1 MRAGRLTT
9 HVRIEQLSTL
19 QDPAGQPVE
28 TWIPFALV
36 WAELTPLR
44 GREFWAARQVQSE
57 VTHKICLRYLPGVTP
72 AMRLLHCGRYFN
84 ILSVINVAEA
94 NDELEL
100 LCIERPL
107 DTGTNSLGRH
117 FS

>member
-1 MRAGRLTT
+1 MRTGRLTT
-9 HVRIEQLSTL
+9 HVRIEQLTTL

-28 TWIPFALV
+28 TWIPFAVV
-36 WAELTPLR
+36 WAELKPLR

-57 VTHKICLRYLPGVTP
+57 VTHKIAVRYLPGVTS
-72 AMRLLHCGRYFN
+72 AMRLVNCGRYFD

-100 LCIERPL
+100 MCVERTL
-107 DTGTNSLGRH
+107 DTGANVLGRH
-117 FS
+117 FA